1 MAKKTEKI
9 DTSNLTFK
17 TGVNL
22 RCTSTDA
29 DGERFE
35 AGDAVPA
42 DITDAELKALRELDA
57 IEG

>member
-1 MAKKTEKI
+1 MKVKKQEKI

-22 RCTSTDA
+22 A
-29 DGERFE
+29 DGTRYE

-42 DITDAELKALRELDA
+42 DITEKELKALYELDA